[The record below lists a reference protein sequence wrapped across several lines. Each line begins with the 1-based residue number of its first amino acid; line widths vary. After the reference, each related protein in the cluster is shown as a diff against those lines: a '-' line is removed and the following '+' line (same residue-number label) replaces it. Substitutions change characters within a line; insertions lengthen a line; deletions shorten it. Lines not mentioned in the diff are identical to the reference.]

1 MVGVASALLV
11 ACGAGAGR
19 AEDGRA
25 LVVAGFYPLAEAA
38 QRIGGPEVEV
48 VNLTPPGVEPH
59 DLELS
64 PDQVGQLEDADL
76 LLYLGGGFQPA
87 VGEVAARRDGPS
99 LDLLAELDLDAEDPH
114 FWLDPRRFAEA
125 VDRIAEAMAD
135 LDAESA
141 DRAAEY
147 RAELD
152 ALDREIGAGLAD
164 CARTEIVTA
173 HDAFSYLAD
182 RYDLRQIP
190 IAGVSPESEPDPDRL
205 ADLTELVES
214 LGVTTVFYES
224 LVSPDLADTLAR
236 DAGVDTAV
244 LDPIEGLS
252 EDDIADGA
260 TYASVMRDNLAALRA
275 ALDCG

>member
-1 MVGVASALLV
+1 MGVAGALLV
-11 ACGAGAGR
+11 ACGAGAGG
-19 AEDGRA
+19 ADDGRP

-76 LLYLGGGFQPA
+76 VLYLGGGFQPA
-87 VGEVAARRDGPS
+87 VDEVAARRDGPT
-99 LDLLAELDLDAEDPH
+99 LDLLEGLDVEDPH
-114 FWLDPRRFAEA
+114 FWLDPTRFAEA

-135 LDAESA
+135 LDPESA
-141 DRAAEY
+141 ERAAEY
-147 RAELD
+147 RAELE
-152 ALDREIGAGLAD
+152 ALDREIEAGLAD
-164 CARTEIVTA
+164 CARSEIVTA

-182 RYDLRQIP
+182 RYGLHQIP

-214 LGVTTVFYES
+214 LGVTTVFFES
-224 LVSPDLADTLAR
+224 LVSPDLAETLAR
-236 DAGVDTAV
+236 EAGVDTAV

-260 TYASVMRDNLAALRA
+260 TYAGVMRDNLAALQA